1 MGRRR
6 PAPIAGV
13 RAMTASLV
21 QPTLRARRLGLHSQH
36 QPIVIMRTDCHV
48 CQAEG
53 LSGRSQVLLSAGD
66 REVRALLYQVE
77 GDGLLAPGEA
87 ALSEPAWEMLGVV
100 QGDAIAVT
108 HASAVES
115 LANVRR
121 RIYGHRLDAG
131 ALTAIVG
138 DVAQGHSRSEE
149 RRVGQECV
157 SRCRS

>member
-1 MGRRR
+1 IGMGRRR

-48 CQAEG
+48 CQAAG

-66 REVRALLYQVE
+66 REVRELLYQVE

-87 ALSEPAWEMLGVV
+87 ALSEPAWAMLGEI

-108 HASAVES
+108 PASAAAS
-115 LANVRR
+115 PANARR
-121 RIYGHRLDAG
+121 RISGHTPAAG
-131 ALTAIVG
+131 PLPTTDG
-138 DVAQGHSRSEE
+138 T
-149 RRVGQECV
+149 
-157 SRCRS
+157 

>member
-6 PAPIAGV
+6 PAPGAGV
-13 RAMTASLV
+13 RPMTASNEGALV

-36 QPIVIMRTDCHV
+36 PPIVIMRTDCHV
-48 CQAEG
+48 CPADG

-66 REVRALLYQVE
+66 RAVRALLYQVA

-115 LANVRR
+115 LAN
-121 RIYGHRLDAG
+121 
-131 ALTAIVG
+131 
-138 DVAQGHSRSEE
+138 RSEKHP
-149 RRVGQECV
+149 
-157 SRCRS
+157 S